1 MVSIGIQYWESFM
14 NNIAVS
20 KYFPGKGIIGK
31 QHVIYESMH
40 KSVVMNG
47 NIVRRVV
54 GVCDYVLRHAN

>member
-1 MVSIGIQYWESFM
+1 M

-54 GVCDYVLRHAN
+54 GVCDYVLRHAK

>member
-20 KYFPGKGIIGK
+20 KYFPGKGIGK

-47 NIVRRVV
+47 TIVGRVV
-54 GVCDYVLRHAN
+54 GVCDYVLRHAK